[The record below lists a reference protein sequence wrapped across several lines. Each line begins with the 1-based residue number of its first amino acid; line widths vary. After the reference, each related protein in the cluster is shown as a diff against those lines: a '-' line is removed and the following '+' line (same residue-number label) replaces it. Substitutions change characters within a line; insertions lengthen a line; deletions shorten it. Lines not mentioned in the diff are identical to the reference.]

1 MASEGGMP
9 KKQHRR
15 KRRSAPRLHHAGPDS
30 APARARARGEP
41 DLLADVRRMLGQSHP
56 AELLHFASSLLAVTD
71 PRADDPF
78 ARVHGAPSKAVTG
91 ADLVGSFIEVRVRE
105 TTALLTALAQM
116 VDDDLVARRIRR
128 ELARRDDRLPPWLT
142 RLAPV
147 SVDRAV
153 LMGHVLGDGDNIM
166 VAARTEAGH
175 HLTAI
180 VYIDHNL
187 GTVAKDGFVVHEP
200 IGRALASFRT
210 AARQDPDVVFDELP
224 LADARARIT
233 EAIDLGAVTVPP
245 FETDTWPA
253 ARPLVEW
260 IVRHLPDGGR
270 GHERREWSDE
280 DRRALTEEF
289 LASEFGRDHDRGDR
303 EVLELLLSFGCNY
316 GPGDPLRWSPVAVEI
331 LLTDWLPRKVI
342 ADAEFLGRAPD
353 LLRSLIHFSH
363 ARRGIRAALTEETLS
378 AVDRWEPG
386 YRRAIAEPR
395 PQGPSALLA
404 AMGVLDDLPSYEDQ
418 MLDAL
423 RDAVGAD
430 ALDDLD
436 TSPLADEP
444 LDLSQVPPDVH
455 DRVND
460 VAELVDACCAEL
472 LDVEHRTACRRLLGD
487 VAAADPSIFRRRGRP
502 ETAAAAIVWIVAK
515 ANRALSQRPG
525 GLTAKAVGEW
535 FDVGSNPGQ
544 RAPTLLKAIDA
555 PGRYFADVRLG
566 TPRYLVADRRRGI
579 AETRDRYRPPS

>member
-1 MASEGGMP
+1 MP

-15 KRRSAPRLHHAGPDS
+15 KRRSAPRLHRAGSDL
-30 APARARARGEP
+30 APSRARAEP
-41 DLLADVRRMLGQSHP
+41 DLLTDVRRMLSQSHP
-56 AELLHFASSLLAVTD
+56 AELLHFASSLLAVAD

-78 ARVHGAPSKAVTG
+78 ARVHGAPSKDVTV
-91 ADLVGSFIEVRVRE
+91 ADLVGSFIEVHVRE
-105 TTALLTALAQM
+105 TTAMLTVLAQM
-116 VDDDLVARRIRR
+116 VDDDLMARRIRR
-128 ELARRDDRLPPWLT
+128 ELARRDDRLPIWLT

-147 SVDRAV
+147 TVDRAV
-153 LMGHVLGDGDNIM
+153 LMGHVLGDGDNVM
-166 VAARTEAGH
+166 VAARTDAGH
-175 HLTAI
+175 HLTVI

-187 GTVAKDGFVVHEP
+187 GTVAKDGFVIHEP
-200 IGRALASFRT
+200 IDRALASFHT
-210 AARQDPDVVFDELP
+210 AARQDPDVVFDELA

-233 EAIDLGAVTVPP
+233 EAIDLGAITVPP

-260 IVRHLPDGGR
+260 IVRHLPEGGR
-270 GHERREWSDE
+270 GYERREWSDD
-280 DRRALTEEF
+280 DRRTLTEEF
-289 LASEFGRDHDRGDR
+289 LVSEFGRDHDGEDR
-303 EVLELLLSFGCNY
+303 EVLESLLWFGCDY

-353 LLRSLIHFSH
+353 VLRSFIRFSH
-363 ARRGIRAALTEETLS
+363 ARRGIRATLTQETLA
-378 AVDRWEPG
+378 AVDRWEPE
-386 YRRAIAEPR
+386 YRRMIAGPR
-395 PQGPSALLA
+395 PQGPAALLT
-404 AMGVLDDLPSYEDQ
+404 AMGVLDELPSYEEQ
-418 MLDAL
+418 MLDVL
-423 RDAVGAD
+423 RDTVGAD

-436 TSPLADEP
+436 ISPLADEP

-455 DRVND
+455 DRVTD
-460 VAELVDACCAEL
+460 VADLVDGCCAEL

-515 ANRALSQRPG
+515 ANRAFSQRPG

-535 FDVGSNPGQ
+535 FGVGSNPGQ

-566 TPRYLVADRRRGI
+566 TPRYLVADRRREI
-579 AETRDRYRPPS
+579 AETRDRYGPPT